1 MKRYNAEWLKA
12 EWTLIRPILNEIGC
26 RYEVSEID
34 AAWVHVE
41 ICCTP
46 DVAEIINTAV
56 DNL

>member
-1 MKRYNAEWLKA
+1 MKWYNVEWCKA

-46 DVAEIINTAV
+46 DVAGTIN
-56 DNL
+56 DKIDEL